1 MSRTQEIRPDID
13 EGIDRKVLSQLRARF
28 LKLNQGRLQR
38 AMQALSTRQQLV
50 LKLLPLLFHV
60 NHPLLPGYVSGLTP
74 AGLSGFEPSDEL
86 LGEVQRL
93 TRSFAYKPYRGKQ
106 ALPIHGLF
114 LMGSLGTVAQ
124 AENSDMDLWLCH
136 ASDLSALQLDE
147 LHKKCSLLETWAAT
161 QGAEAHFFLI
171 DPKRF
176 TLGDRATQLTSDD
189 CGTTQHY
196 LLLDEF
202 YRTAIWL
209 GGRTPLW
216 WLVPVYEEQRYQHYI
231 DTLLSKRFIRAEE
244 VLDLGHLARIPADEF
259 IGAGMWQLFKGIESP
274 YKSVLK
280 LLLTEVYASEHPKVH
295 CLSLRFKQAV
305 FANQLD
311 LDELDPYIVVYRR
324 LEEYL
329 KARGEHE
336 RLELIRRC
344 LYLKVD
350 RKLSRPP
357 RNPHKSWQRQL
368 LERLTNDWNWDARQL
383 ALLDS
388 RSQWKVRQVGA
399 ERRMLVNELTYSYR
413 FLSAFARS
421 EHAGSSLNSRDL
433 GVLGRRLYAAF
444 ERKAG
449 KVEFINPGIAPDLAE
464 DTLTLSQSPSPDAP
478 NESQWALYS
487 GSVNAQ
493 ELENFSPLKR
503 TRELIELLAWCQRNG
518 VIDNSTRLSLYPGSS
533 DLNEYELTNLLAS
546 LQQVVPL
553 PLPAVDES
561 ALLSASVPSEVLLLV
576 NVGIDPLKHFS
587 QLNVHMTSERTD
599 ALGYSGVREN
609 LILTIDQVSLNSW
622 NELLVSRYDG
632 PHALLDCLR
641 DFLNSLPAGGK
652 PPNLRVRCFCRNRAG
667 TIAERVEELF
677 REALGN
683 FGSAQRKRYLLQIK
697 QHYHLLELIPGQVHH
712 TALKDLPALI
722 EHLGSEQPHYSELH
736 LDRSA
741 LEGDDLALILPFGRP
756 HCIQVFYRIHETS
769 GLAEITVL
777 DEHNGLWRQQ
787 MPFRD
792 ELSLLTPLQRFLQ
805 SVLYRRNAL
814 LPLDNLQDNAHL
826 DIHYYRVEPDAP
838 HRAQRLER
846 RPAPQTP
853 ISHPFY
859 DVQAIV
865 EPADGKKSSGAILN
879 VVQRRPAGA
888 TGPTRSHVTLYCNHR
903 EFSELEY
910 AGDLFAAVAQHILSQ
925 RSGGARYPCYITD
938 LDLSAVLGEGHMQT
952 VHYLRYKTRLEEAL
966 NNALQQA

>member
-1 MSRTQEIRPDID
+1 MSRTEEIRPDID
-13 EGIDRKVLSQLRARF
+13 EGIDRKVLTLLRARF

-74 AGLSGFEPSDEL
+74 AGLSGYEPSDEL
-86 LGEVQRL
+86 LSEAQRL
-93 TRSFAYKPYRGKQ
+93 TRSFAYKPYREKL

-124 AENSDMDLWLCH
+124 AEQSDMDMWLCH
-136 ASDLSALQLDE
+136 AAGLSPQQIGE
-147 LHKKCSLLETWAAT
+147 LSKKCELLEIWAAS

-171 DPKRF
+171 DPARF
-176 TLGDRATQLTSDD
+176 TVGDREAQLTSDD

-209 GGRTPLW
+209 AGRTPLW
-216 WLVPVYEEQRYQHYI
+216 WLVPVYEEQRYQHY
-231 DTLLSKRFIRAEE
+231 TNALLSKRFIRAED
-244 VLDLGHLARIPADEF
+244 VLDLGHLARIPPEEF
-259 IGAGMWQLFKGIESP
+259 IGAGMWQLYKGIESP

-280 LLLTEVYASEHPKVH
+280 LLLTEVYASEHPKVE

-350 RKLSRPP
+350 KKLSRPP
-357 RNPHKSWQRQL
+357 RNNRKSWQRLL
-368 LERLTNDWNWDARQL
+368 LERLTRDWNWDSRQL
-383 ALLDS
+383 AMLDS
-388 RSQWKVRQVGA
+388 RSQWKVRQVSA

-421 EHAGSSLNSRDL
+421 AQAGTSLNSRDL

-464 DTLTLSQSPSPDAP
+464 DTLTLAHNPGPEAP
-478 NESQWALYS
+478 HESQWALYT
-487 GSVNAQ
+487 GSVGAQ
-493 ELENFSPLKR
+493 DLDDFSPLKR
-503 TRELIELLAWCQRNG
+503 ARELIELLAWCQRNG
-518 VIDNSTRLSLYPGSS
+518 VIDNSTRLSLHPGDS
-533 DLNEYELTNLLAS
+533 DLTEYELANLLTS
-546 LQQVVPL
+546 LQQVIPL
-553 PLPAVDES
+553 PLPAVDEA
-561 ALLSASVPSEVLLLV
+561 ALLHPSVPREVLLLV
-576 NVGIDPLKHFS
+576 NVGVDPLKQFS

-599 ALGYSGVREN
+599 SLGYSGVREN
-609 LILTIDQVSLNSW
+609 LIQTIDQVSLNSW

-641 DFLNSLPAGGK
+641 DFLNSLPSLGQQ
-652 PPNLRVRCFCRNRAG
+652 PNLRVRCFCRNRAPA
-667 TIAERVEELF
+667 IAERVEELF
-677 REALGN
+677 RETQVN
-683 FGSAQRKRYLLQIK
+683 FSDEQHNRYLLQIK
-697 QHYHLLELIPGQVHH
+697 QHYHLLDLIPGQVSH

-722 EHLGSEQPHYSELH
+722 EHLGAEQPYYSELH

-741 LEGDDLALILPFGRP
+741 LQGEDLALILPLGRP
-756 HCIQVFYRIHETS
+756 QCIQVFYRINETS
-769 GLAEITVL
+769 GQAELSVL
-777 DEHNGLWRQQ
+777 DERNGLWRQQ
-787 MPFRD
+787 VPFRD
-792 ELSLLTPLQRFLQ
+792 EQSLLTPLQRFLQ

-814 LPLDNLQDNAHL
+814 LPLDSPHGNPNL
-826 DIHYYRVEPDAP
+826 DILYYRVEPDAP
-838 HRAQRLER
+838 QRAQRLER
-846 RPAPQTP
+846 RPAPHAP

-859 DVQAIV
+859 DVQAIA
-865 EPADGKKSSGAILN
+865 EQADGKRA
-879 VVQRRPAGA
+879 
-888 TGPTRSHVTLYCNHR
+888 HVTLYCNHR

-910 AGDLFAAVAQHILSQ
+910 AGDLFAAVAQHILAQ

-938 LDLSAVLGEGHMQT
+938 LDLSALLSGGHTQT

-966 NNALQQA
+966 NQALQKA